1 MNVISL
7 KNININKL
15 IKSNNKLLTIKE
27 LLNQVNYN
35 LDNIYIDR
43 FWYNIKDDK
52 WLYLDNELILWLEYK
67 EIRRGKEQ
75 IIKLL
80 KKYNKE
86 NEDYKILN
94 NDEFDINE
102 FYAGQEAVRN
112 YGEDNRG
119 LHNKQYITMSP
130 DCFKELCM
138 HVGTK
143 KSKEIKKYYIE
154 LEKVFKFYLEYQN
167 EYQKLQLENKNNE
180 LENNK
185 KELEEVKEK
194 FVDLSHK
201 IFQYKELKEN
211 TYLYVATNKTLSLQ
225 NNYKVG
231 VTKNL
236 NLRII
241 NFNNSHNIN
250 DKFYYVY
257 TKKIHNAYIVE
268 YMIKHILKEFKNSDK
283 NEIYILDYKYLEKLL
298 DNIIN
303 NYNNTIFYYNILMK
317 DYYLNL
323 ETKQPDAIN
332 IKDSNNDTIEEEIN
346 IELEK
351 NSNLNNNEEIKYYN
365 NKEEYPYLEYKNEN
379 NKKLFKCLLCNYIFN
394 RVDNLQNHFN
404 RKIKCTEDVQ
414 LDKINKIEEIKKQN
428 DNPIIKII
436 EVENYEINNNY
447 TYYEKYNKEDN
458 KIEYYCNNCS
468 FTTDNLNILKNHY
481 IKRKIKCYEEKN
493 TTEYLYTNNE
503 NVECKYYKIDAE
515 NFKCHSC
522 DYTGPRSNIIR
533 HLDKKI
539 KCYTK
544 EILKESDGYK
554 YYISYENN
562 EKIYKC
568 YYCSYTSKFQRSIVR
583 HLKESKNKCY
593 G

>member
-1 MNVISL
+1 MDFE
-7 KNININKL
+7 
-15 IKSNNKLLTIKE
+15 NNKE
-27 LLNQVNYN
+27 LNNYISIYYNQI
-35 LDNIYIDR
+35 DNIYIDK
-43 FWYNIKDDK
+43 FWSSINNKHWIYVDDVLIEWIGFNISTGKAK
-52 WLYLDNELILWLEYK
+52 YLK
-67 EIRRGKEQ
+67 
-75 IIKLL
+75 IIKE
-80 KKYNKE
+80 NFKE
-86 NEDYKILN
+86 TYDYKIYDYDDINHIFHSPNQANENNREILEFKDKLKEIHNRTIHLILSPKCFKKSLMMIRTEKANSIRDYYIDIEEICLEFNKYLLN
-94 NDEFDINE
+94 NKN
-102 FYAGQEAVRN
+102 QE
-112 YGEDNRG
+112 
-119 LHNKQYITMSP
+119 
-130 DCFKELCM
+130 
-138 HVGTK
+138 
-143 KSKEIKKYYIE
+143 
-154 LEKVFKFYLEYQN
+154 
-167 EYQKLQLENKNNE
+167 LENKNQ
-180 LENNK
+180 
-185 KELEEVKEK
+185 ELEEVKEK

-225 NNYKVG
+225 DNYKVG

-268 YMIKHILKEFKNSDK
+268 YIIKHILKEFKNSDK

-332 IKDSNNDTIEEEIN
+332 IKDSNNDKTEEEIN
-346 IELEK
+346 IELEE

-365 NKEEYPYLEYKNEN
+365 NKEEFPYLEYKNEN

-447 TYYEKYNKEDN
+447 TYYEKYNEEDN

-468 FTTDNLNILKNHY
+468 FITDNLNILKNHY

-544 EILKESDGYK
+544 EILKESNGYK